1 MNKKKLIIIFLALA
15 FILCI
20 VNVLVVCAETQKIS
34 VWIGW
39 SQLLPVYK
47 EAAADF
53 KAETGKDVDV
63 LAFPL
68 REFERKLA
76 VSIPSGNAPDI
87 FVTSEYI
94 IPQYI
99 EAGYVM
105 EPPKEIGEFI
115 ESSFDPMTLGIN
127 TFNGKIYGVPQIGIA
142 RVLYWNKELLEEAGL
157 PGPPKNWE
165 EMVEYAKKLTVYDK
179 DSKIVRSGICLR
191 KFGGGSGVTEK
202 FQILLASAG
211 GEILKKTSDGKW
223 CAAYNDEAGRATL
236 ELYVDLIHKYKT
248 DSFDTKQDSEA
259 FALGKTAMFIRE
271 LWPIP
276 YFKANAPDLKF
287 GTALIPGRKD
297 GKSGTVYSSESAFVP
312 KSSKNAEVAWK
323 FIRFINREKYVKKF
337 FEEIGWPSPRID
349 LDYSDIYSR
358 EEAYKVAMERPEGYK
373 FSTYSPIPAAD
384 EIWTKLGERLEAA
397 YRDVSLVD
405 NPEEIKK
412 VLDEAAIE
420 TNNILR
426 ESDLY

>member
-1 MNKKKLIIIFLALA
+1 MNKRKLIITFLTLALI
-15 FILCI
+15 FST
-20 VNVLVVCAETQKIS
+20 VNISVICAESQKIS

-53 KAETGKDVDV
+53 KVETGKDVEV

-76 VSIPSGNAPDI
+76 ISIPSGNAPDI

-105 EPPKEIGEFI
+105 NPPKEIGEFI
-115 ESSFDPMTLGIN
+115 KSSFDPMTLGIN

-142 RVLYWNKELLEEAGL
+142 RVLYWNKEFFKEAGL
-157 PGPPKNWE
+157 SGPPKNWE
-165 EMVEYAKKLTVYDK
+165 EMVKDARKLTIYDGDGK
-179 DSKIVRSGICLR
+179 VVRSGICLR

-211 GEILKKTSDGKW
+211 GEILKETSDGKW

-236 ELYVDLIHKYKT
+236 KLYIDLIHKYKT
-248 DSFDTKQDSEA
+248 DSFNTKQDSEA
-259 FALGKTAMFIRE
+259 FALGDTAMFIRE

-312 KSSKNAEVAWK
+312 KSSKNTEVAWK
-323 FIRFINREKYVKKF
+323 FIMFLNREKYVKEF
-337 FEEIGWPSPRID
+337 FEDIGWPSPRID

-358 EEAYKVAMERPEGYK
+358 EEAYSTAMERPKGYK
-373 FSTYSPIPAAD
+373 FSTYPPISAAD

-405 NPEEIKK
+405 NQEGIKK

-426 ESDLY
+426 ENDLY